1 MTLYESA
8 FGTIQHG
15 KAVTVIQS
23 VIYVLHVC
31 RSRERDLTHV
41 VSIVLYILEV

>member
-1 MTLYESA
+1 MSPLLEQFS
-8 FGTIQHG
+8 

-31 RSRERDLTHV
+31 RFCERDLTHV
-41 VSIVLYILEV
+41 VSIVVYTLEV